1 MKPQK
6 SILIL
11 TFFIALTMA
20 FVVKWSSGIP
30 GRTGS
35 PGETTCTACHGGGN
49 GTTIVSISANPSFI
63 SNQYVPGT
71 TYTIDVTVANN
82 SYTLFGFGC
91 EILDASSFTNAGNM
105 TTALSGVQF
114 LNASNGRKN
123 AVHTTPKS
131 GTGSTSFSFVWTA
144 PTTTNSIVIYAAGNA
159 VNGNGTTTGDQV
171 GSTTLTLSANINNIS
186 NFSFKNSMQIF
197 PNPASKLVT
206 IQLEY
211 YQSPVHAQIEL
222 WNLQGTKITTLLQI
236 PIQYGSNIFHCFI
249 PETISNGLYILKVKT
264 TNEEYLTSKMLIVKK

>member
-1 MKPQK
+1 M
-6 SILIL
+6 
-11 TFFIALTMA
+11 
-20 FVVKWSSGIP
+20 
-30 GRTGS
+30 
-35 PGETTCTACHGGGN
+35 
-49 GTTIVSISANPSFI
+49 

-71 TYTIDVTVANN
+71 TYTIDVTVTNN
-82 SYTLFGFGC
+82 SYTLFGFGY
-91 EILDASSFTNAGNM
+91 EILDANSFTDAGNM

-123 AVHTTPKS
+123 AVHTAPKS

-144 PTTTNSIVIYAAGNA
+144 PTTTNNIVIYAAGNA

-171 GSTTLTLSANINNIS
+171 GSTTLTLSTNVTHVS
-186 NFSFKNSMQIF
+186 NFSFKNSIQIF

-222 WNLQGTKITTLLQI
+222 WNLEGAKIATLLQT
-236 PIQYGSNIFHCFI
+236 PIQYGTNTFHCFI
-249 PETISNGLYILKVKT
+249 PETISNGF
-264 TNEEYLTSKMLIVKK
+264 TSSKSKPPTKNT